1 MSLFRSIL
9 FALCIFAVSVA
20 SAADDTAWYMQN
32 TVADRG
38 PGIAGLCSGSF
49 NLVIKQPQEEEDCDG
64 FFDVLFY
71 ADLKTRKVYWS
82 KSAVKKVDAP
92 DYKRTVVAVLKN
104 QMRAGGSQTLDQMR
118 EFYLGSESAGADQA
132 GVKPREVSP
141 TVQAGRPSKRIR
153 LTQEML
159 GLRCPEDIE
168 SDDERKR
175 ESLKFS
181 RLVMAEYY
189 RLFLASSVSET
200 DVAQYQR
207 EFYEIRGCKKTI
219 AALEASEAADHAK
232 YEKVREEQENQ
243 RKQRAASMNQKPVN
257 NPPPNPDSLI
267 EFRTAYAEQKVRG
280 YRFACP
286 QPGKSASLM
295 DALRLGILEASYMGG
310 GVRKLYATVDSRGDE
325 IRIYHQIRGTDGFVG
340 PSNVVMTLDKWGELK
355 LNGITKEALINNLCY
370 R

>member
-1 MSLFRSIL
+1 MLLSRSMLFVL
-9 FALCIFAVSVA
+9 CFFAA
-20 SAADDTAWYMQN
+20 SAAYAADDAAWYMQN

-38 PGIAGLCSGSF
+38 PGMAGLCSGSF

-82 KSAVKKVDAP
+82 KSAVQKVDAP
-92 DYKRTVVAVLKN
+92 DYKRTVIAVLRN
-104 QMRAGGSQTLDQMR
+104 QMREGGSQTLDQMR
-118 EFYLGSESAGADQA
+118 EFYLGSESAGADQTRI
-132 GVKPREVSP
+132 KPREVSP
-141 TVQAGRPSKRIR
+141 TVQTGRPSKRIR

-159 GLRCPEDIE
+159 DLRCPEDIE
-168 SDDERKR
+168 SESDIKR

-181 RLVMAEYY
+181 QLVKAEFY
-189 RLFLASSVSET
+189 RIYRASYVSET

-207 EFYEIRGCKKTI
+207 EFYQIRGCKKTI

-232 YEKVREEQENQ
+232 YEKVREEQESQ
-243 RKQRAASMNQKPVN
+243 RKQRAASMNQKPAN

-295 DALRLGILEASYMGG
+295 DALRLGVLEASYMGG

-325 IRIYHQIRGTDGFVG
+325 IRVYHQIRGTDGFVG

-355 LNGITKEALINNLCY
+355 LNGITKEALYNSLCF